1 MADWDAARIREIWDR
16 LAEAWDRNRA
26 QLWSWTLPVSEHLV
40 DRLDPKPGQ
49 TVLEV
54 GTGPGDTGF
63 LIAPMLEPG
72 GRLIC
77 TDLSAEMLER
87 ARDAAQQR
95 GLDNIEFR
103 QMDVMALDLP
113 AGTVDGVVG
122 RLVYHLVPDPER
134 AFREARRVL
143 KPNGRLALTVFGP
156 AHEVPYDF
164 AVGMTMQRLG
174 LSLPPGI
181 TIDVE
186 LNDADLI
193 RDVLVRAGFDTVAVE
208 EVRFTVRFPGPDAAW
223 RYLTEMYGRSADL
236 IRSLDPETHERFR
249 DTFINELEPYKSPD
263 GYAIPTLCLNVTA
276 E

>member
-1 MADWDAARIREIWDR
+1 MVDWDAARIREIWDR

-26 QLWSWTLPVSEHLV
+26 QLWSWTRPVSEHLV
-40 DRLDPKPGQ
+40 GRLDPKPGQ
-49 TVLEV
+49 TILEV

-72 GRLIC
+72 GKLIC
-77 TDLSAEMLER
+77 TDLSGEMLER
-87 ARDAAQQR
+87 ARAAARDQGFR
-95 GLDNIEFR
+95 NIEFR
-103 QMDVMALDLP
+103 PMDALALDLP
-113 AGTVDGVVG
+113 DDSVDGVVG

-134 AFREARRVL
+134 GFREARRVL
-143 KPNGRLALTVFGP
+143 KPNGRLGFTVFGP
-156 AHEVPYDF
+156 AHEVPFDF

-186 LNDADLI
+186 LNDPDLI
-193 RDVLVRAGFDTVAVE
+193 RNVLVRAGFETVEVE
-208 EVRFTVRFPGPDAAW
+208 EVRLTVRFPDPDAAW

-249 DTFINELEPYKSPD
+249 DTFISELEPYRGPA
-263 GYAIPTLCLNVTA
+263 GYVIPTLCLNA
-276 E
+276 SAQ